1 MRDRIDM
8 TRTNNVRAQQQDMD
22 RIRRQAEHMRNQAI
36 GQAVRDIRSSAR
48 QLMGNLRV
56 PVSVSRRAGRRQG

>member
-8 TRTNNVRAQQQDMD
+8 TRVNNVRAQQQDMD

-36 GQAVRDIRSSAR
+36 GQAARDIRSSAR

-56 PVSVSRRAGRRQG
+56 PRTVSRQATRRQD

>member
-56 PVSVSRRAGRRQG
+56 PASISGRAARRQG

>member
-8 TRTNNVRAQQQDMD
+8 TRVNNVRAQQQDMD

-36 GQAVRDIRSSAR
+36 GQAARDIRSSAR

-56 PVSVSRRAGRRQG
+56 PRTVSRRATRRQD

>member
-56 PVSVSRRAGRRQG
+56 PVSISRRAGRRQG